1 MVRGRSGGMRRS
13 LATKRVERGL
23 YSGFARGIQKLQKR
37 ADAGGPGRLVSLG
50 AFDALVVQVALE
62 LPALCEED
70 VAEFLDLRNDARTF
84 TRADIQP
91 NARPGFDDRSAREA
105 ENHLLVPPD
114 GRRERGDFSKDAR
127 MLQPQI
133 EGDEAAERG
142 T

>member
-13 LATKRVERGL
+13 LATRRIERGL

-37 ADAGGPGRLVSLG
+37 ADAGGPGQLVMLG

-84 TRADIQP
+84 TSANVEP
-91 NARPGFDDRSAREA
+91 NSGTRLDDRRLHKAV
-105 ENHLLVPPD
+105 NHLLVPPN
-114 GRRERGDFSKDAR
+114 GRREGGDFSEDPR
-127 MLQPQI
+127 ML
-133 EGDEAAERG
+133 E